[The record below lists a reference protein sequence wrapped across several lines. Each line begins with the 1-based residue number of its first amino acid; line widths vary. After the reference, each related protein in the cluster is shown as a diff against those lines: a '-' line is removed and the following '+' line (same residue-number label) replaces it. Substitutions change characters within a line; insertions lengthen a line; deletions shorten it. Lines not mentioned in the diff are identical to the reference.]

1 MASSRGSQQL
11 KRALGARMRSAR
23 KAAELS
29 IKELA
34 ARLGVRP
41 GTLVSWE
48 SGQRQPSVHQ
58 LALLAEACGA
68 DVAWLVTG
76 RAQEA
81 SVHHQLARLAEE
93 VAALR
98 AALDRRAAEPA
109 PPYPDPDALAEE
121 VVDEALQTAP
131 PSSPADLRRALA
143 SALRRRLG
151 PAIG

>member
-1 MASSRGSQQL
+1 MR
-11 KRALGARMRSAR
+11 RELGARLRSAR
-23 KAAELS
+23 KAADLS

-81 SVHHQLARLAEE
+81 FARDQLARLVQE

-109 PPYPDPDALAEE
+109 PPYPDPDALAQE
-121 VVDEALQTAP
+121 VVDEALRAASP
-131 PSSPADLRRALA
+131 FSPADLRRALA